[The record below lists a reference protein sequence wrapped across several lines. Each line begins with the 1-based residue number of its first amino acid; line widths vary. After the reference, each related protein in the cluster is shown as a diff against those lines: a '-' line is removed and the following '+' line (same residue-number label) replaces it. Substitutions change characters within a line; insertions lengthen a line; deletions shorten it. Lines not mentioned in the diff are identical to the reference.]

1 MSILGHVAD
10 ALDARGLRRLLS
22 RVCQGRSAQMS
33 AMVGSDNYLGG
44 LLAGRHLIAQG
55 CQPIAQAG
63 AALVDMLMQVI
74 KGKRPDSNLL
84 PTELIVCIDL

>member
-1 MSILGHVAD
+1 MPHSASPTAKRFFPKAVVSTPATVKPGQVSR
-10 ALDARGLRRLLS
+10 ALS
-22 RVCQGRSAQMS
+22 
-33 AMVGSDNYLGG
+33 GSD
-44 LLAGRHLIAQG
+44 LIAQG